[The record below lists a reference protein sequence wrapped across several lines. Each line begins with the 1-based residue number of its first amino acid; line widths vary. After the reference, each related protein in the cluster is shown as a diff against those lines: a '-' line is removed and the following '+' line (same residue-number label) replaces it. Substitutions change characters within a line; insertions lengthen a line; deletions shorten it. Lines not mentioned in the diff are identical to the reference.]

1 MKMLLIS
8 SLLFVSAIA
17 SAQERSLF
25 SLPVTTQPVVMSS
38 EGSNTE
44 ADIQSTSRYCCIR
57 RGGTYCDMG
66 YYDRFGQPCSCFL
79 GNNEYEGHVCR

>member
-1 MKMLLIS
+1 MKMLFAS
-8 SLLFVSAIA
+8 SLLFVSMIA
-17 SAQERSLF
+17 SAEERYDVN
-25 SLPVTTQPVVMSS
+25 LPIVVQPSAVSSQATTPETDV
-38 EGSNTE
+38 
-44 ADIQSTSRYCCIR
+44 QSTSRYCCIR